1 MSEKEMEKDG
11 SLCADEEEELSCK
24 NPAEVECVKCE
35 KVFCYSHVVYFESW
49 MQDSGMEEGQYCRE
63 CVTSEMTRLDEEYS
77 RMKGYVKD
85 LERELKQIKMLPSFD
100 GVSTGD
106 VSTRVSGN
114 RAQRRAQKRRK

>member
-1 MSEKEMEKDG
+1 MSEKEAEKDD

-24 NPAEVECVKCE
+24 NPAEVACVKCE

-49 MQDSGMEEGQYCRE
+49 MQYSDMEEGQYCRE
-63 CVTSEMTRLDEEYS
+63 CVVREMVRLDEEYS
-77 RMKGYVKD
+77 RMKGDVKD
-85 LERELKQIKMLPSFD
+85 LERELKQVKAFSSFG
-100 GVSTGD
+100 GVSTGS